1 MSRQVSELTHQE
13 AKDRFSSIKSGID
26 YKFFFHLQKGDSYSG
41 IAHISFQLHN
51 TDHVFLDF
59 CGNTVTNIK
68 VNGAEQNLEGDENY
82 AKVHRDGRIYF
93 PEGSLRNDIQN
104 MVEIQFENNYY
115 TDVRGIH
122 SYVDV
127 DGSQY
132 LQTSTE
138 PYWGNR
144 FVPYFDQPD
153 LKGRFTLKALTPNEW
168 ELITS
173 VNSEVRTQFDQYMQC
188 PASNGLFD
196 NAILQ
201 KYSSIEGKSEVTF
214 WSFPRSA
221 LLPTYLFSVCAGP
234 FAKIP
239 VSDVTLPQ
247 ALNDALVVPKRDDD
261 GNVIGKILKFKIKM
275 WFLGF
280 RGGYEPFPAHF

>member
-1 MSRQVSELTHQE
+1 MSRQVSEITHQE
-13 AKDRFSSIKSGID
+13 AIDRFSSMKSGID
-26 YKFFFHLQKGDSYSG
+26 YKFFFHLAKGTSYTG

-51 TDHVFLDF
+51 TEHVFLDF
-59 CGNTVTNIK
+59 CGNKITQIK
-68 VNGAEQNLEGDENY
+68 VNGANQDLEGEENY
-82 AKVHRDGRIYF
+82 SKVHRDGRIYF

-115 TDVRGIH
+115 TDTRGIH

-153 LKGRFTLKALTPNEW
+153 LKGRFTLKALTPKEW

-173 VNSEVRTQFDQYMQC
+173 VNADTRTQFDQYM
-188 PASNGLFD
+188 
-196 NAILQ
+196 
-201 KYSSIEGKSEVTF
+201 
-214 WSFPRSA
+214 
-221 LLPTYLFSVCAGP
+221 
-234 FAKIP
+234 
-239 VSDVTLPQ
+239 
-247 ALNDALVVPKRDDD
+247 
-261 GNVIGKILKFKIKM
+261 
-275 WFLGF
+275 
-280 RGGYEPFPAHF
+280 